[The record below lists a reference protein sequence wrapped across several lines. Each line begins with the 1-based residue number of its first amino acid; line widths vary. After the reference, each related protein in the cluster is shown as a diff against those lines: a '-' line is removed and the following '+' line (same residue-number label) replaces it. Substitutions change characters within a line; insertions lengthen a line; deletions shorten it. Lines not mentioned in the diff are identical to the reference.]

1 MPRGT
6 VGTSI
11 STDWVGT
18 FLVTLPVCEEELGLL
33 LPSPPHPPLLLDS
46 ILLECGDA
54 IIQL

>member
-11 STDWVGT
+11 STDSVGA

-33 LPSPPHPPLLLDS
+33 LPPSPPPR
-46 ILLECGDA
+46 C
-54 IIQL
+54 